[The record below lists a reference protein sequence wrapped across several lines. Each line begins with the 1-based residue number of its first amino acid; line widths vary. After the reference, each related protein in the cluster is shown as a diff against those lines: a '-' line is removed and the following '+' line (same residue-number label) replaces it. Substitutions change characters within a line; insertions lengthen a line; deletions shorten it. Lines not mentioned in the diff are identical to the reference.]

1 MSSSL
6 PFDPIR
12 FEVIRSA
19 LTQVT
24 EEMAAAL
31 RRSAYSTNIKTRQ
44 DFSCAFFDKDCRPI
58 AQSFA
63 QPVHLGSFV
72 ELVPRAVRAYGPEN
86 MGPGDMI
93 VVNDPYSGG
102 SHLNDTTVFAPVFH
116 PSPSQGRGSSET
128 GSQGV
133 GRSPAASIGSG
144 RAADKPRLIGYVA
157 ALAHHVDVGG
167 GAPASIGPFQEIYQE
182 GIIIQPV
189 KLVEN
194 GQVVEDIFKLIL
206 AQIRSKR
213 ITAGDFRAQIAANLA
228 GVRRVTDLIDRHGL
242 DQFNQYV
249 DLLLDYTA
257 RRTQSEMAKLPFGTF
272 EAEGQLDYDGFT
284 DKPVKLKVKITIGP
298 GIGRSPATLRS
309 DSGEPS
315 SERAGD
321 AVPDSSE
328 PVGVFFDMTGCDPQR
343 RAPVNSTYAMTFS
356 ACAYALR
363 ALMDRDLPINDG
375 FYRYVKLNAPRG
387 TVVNAVHPGAVVGGW
402 ETQIRVNDLLF
413 KALSQGM
420 PRAVAAG
427 CKAMMAQAGFG
438 VIDSRSGEYH
448 CNYEAL
454 AGGYGGR
461 FSKDGPDAVQGHGQ
475 NTENAPVEEVEINYP
490 VRISRLSLIENS
502 DGPGR
507 QRGGLGLR
515 RDYHFPNDA
524 ATFTILSD
532 RDLEGPWGLF
542 GGMPGEKAHYVL
554 NPDGPG
560 KPRALT
566 SKCVVQ
572 LKTGDTVSFQTPGG
586 GGYGPPH
593 ERDPLL
599 VLKDVRDGKVSVARA
614 REFYRVAIDT
624 ETWVV
629 NRTGTEV
636 LRRSALSTSPL
647 AGERKATRSGSSRRS
662 G

>member
-1 MSSSL
+1 LPSSL

-102 SHLNDTTVFAPVFH
+102 SHLNDTTVFAPVFYSPPSQAVRVD
-116 PSPSQGRGSSET
+116 PSPGFGRGPSA
-128 GSQGV
+128 
-133 GRSPAASIGSG
+133 RSG
-144 RAADKPRLIGYVA
+144 RANDKPRLIGYVA

-189 KLVEN
+189 KLVER

-242 DQFNQYV
+242 DRFNQYV
-249 DLLLDYTA
+249 ELLLDYTA
-257 RRTQSEMAKLPFGTF
+257 RRTQAEMAKLPHGTF

-298 GIGRSPATLRS
+298 GVGRS
-309 DSGEPS
+309 DSVPVPARRDSVRGPSTGSGRAEPRS
-315 SERAGD
+315 AAQESA
-321 AVPDSSE
+321 E
-328 PVGVFFDMTGCDPQR
+328 PVGLFFDMTGCDLQR

-420 PRAVAAG
+420 PRAVPAG

-438 VIDSRSGEYH
+438 VLDSRTGEYH

-490 VRISRLSLIENS
+490 VRISRLSLIEDS

-542 GGMPGEKAHYVL
+542 GGLPGEKAHYVL

-560 KPRALT
+560 RPRALT

-572 LKTGDTVSFQTPGG
+572 LKPGDTVSFQTPGG

-624 ETWVV
+624 ATWAV
-629 NRTGTEV
+629 NRAETEK
-636 LRRSALSTSPL
+636 LRRSALSPL
-647 AGERKATRSGSSRRS
+647 PLRERARVRG
-662 G
+662 